1 MSMTTVKTAEATGKS
16 LDWLV
21 WYVERDMDEPPK
33 PKAGIRVNIPAYST
47 DWGTGGPLL
56 DKYNILFD
64 IKARALPPY
73 DRLYAYR
80 VGQPEGAMPGP
91 DRLVATCRALA
102 WAFFGDT
109 AQVPSDLLD
118 ANPAA

>member
-1 MSMTTVKTAEATGKS
+1 MSMTTVKTAEATGKA

-21 WYVERDMDEPPK
+21 WFVERDMEEPPK
-33 PKAGIRVNIPAYST
+33 PEAGVRIVV
-47 DWGTGGPLL
+47 
-56 DKYNILFD
+56 
-64 IKARALPPY
+64 PPY

-80 VGQPEGAMPGP
+80 MGQPEGAMPGP

-109 AQVPSDLLD
+109 AQVPSDLLG
-118 ANPAA
+118 